1 MLTPQKRERTIAA
14 SLQVPPMNVRVVAA
28 FLFADKELEEI
39 ERAMKRKQ
47 DWRSARKI
55 TNLRAHLAQAM
66 EHQQESLQTVFAEF
80 QDRATIDQA
89 LRS

>member
-1 MLTPQKRERTIAA
+1 
-14 SLQVPPMNVRVVAA
+14 MNVRIVAT

-55 TNLRAHLAQAM
+55 TNLRTHLTQAM
-66 EHQQESLQTVFAEF
+66 EHQQESLQTMFAEF
-80 QDRATIDQA
+80 QDRASVDRA
-89 LRS
+89 FRS